1 MADGGE
7 GAAYFDE
14 SDGRAHYVR
23 TQGDGD
29 INRAELLGILKAI
42 QDHRDTITT
51 IRIFTDSAVSL
62 KWIRRWVFNSHEVT
76 DLDPVHILYSVERAI
91 RERAAATEL
100 YKVPAHVGIHM

>member
-1 MADGGE
+1 MEVDRPPEELYVCSPTLRFPAGERSFTDGSLMADGGE

-42 QDHRDTITT
+42 QDHRDTITVHYGPHLH
-51 IRIFTDSAVSL
+51 RQCGVA
-62 KWIRRWVFNSHEVT
+62 EVDT
-76 DLDPVHILYSVERAI
+76 Q
-91 RERAAATEL
+91 
-100 YKVPAHVGIHM
+100 VGLQ